1 MNRIFHFVVPA
12 VGFLLI
18 CSSTS
23 AQMRA
28 RGASARPIPPR
39 PLPPARVTTITRPSS
54 NSAPQVVSGAHVN
67 RQVTVVQVAPNG
79 QQTSITGTFPNAVNF
94 EGVNDVPGLGFDYPH
109 LAAISGNFPFNPPI
123 ERGEFG
129 GRGGLNSFTPVFF
142 NETPYLSDLVGPYS
156 GQQGQQQPQIIVIQQ
171 PAPAAVAQSTNPVQ
185 QPSTTTPS
193 TPPAVTSPVRDVG
206 EFILVRRDGRILFAS
221 AFSVSDGQLRYV
233 TPEGIRH
240 TVPVTELDAGA
251 TRQMNEALGA
261 TVQLHN

>member
-12 VGFLLI
+12 LGVLLI

-28 RGASARPIPPR
+28 GGASARPISPR

-67 RQVTVVQVAPNG
+67 RQVTLVQVAPNG
-79 QQTSITGTFPNAVNF
+79 QQTSIIGTFANTGNF
-94 EGVNDVPGLGFDYPH
+94 EGENAVPGLGFDYPH

-123 ERGEFG
+123 EHGEFG
-129 GRGGLNSFTPVFF
+129 ARNSFAPVFF

-171 PAPAAVAQSTNPVQ
+171 PAPVAGAQSMNPAQ
-185 QPSTTTPS
+185 QSSTTTPS
-193 TPPAVTSPVRDVG
+193 TPPAVAAPVRDVG

-221 AFSVSDGQLRYV
+221 AFSVNGGQLRYV
-233 TPEGIRH
+233 TPEGISH
-240 TVPVTELDAGA
+240 TVSVAELDAGA
-251 TRQMNEALGA
+251 TLQMNEALGA
-261 TVQLHN
+261 TVQIHN